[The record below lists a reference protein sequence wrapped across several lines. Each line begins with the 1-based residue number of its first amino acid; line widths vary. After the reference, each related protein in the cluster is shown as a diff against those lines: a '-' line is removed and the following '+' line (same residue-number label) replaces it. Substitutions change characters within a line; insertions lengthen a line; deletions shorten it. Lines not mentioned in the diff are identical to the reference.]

1 MKDMPRIAFLVV
13 TDAIV
18 VALLTV
24 LLIGCVV
31 APAKPRD
38 RMGDFV
44 TNMAASANP
53 DVPEPASI
61 RLVHIARATHRA
73 PVALSAAGIE

>member
-1 MKDMPRIAFLVV
+1 MRDLPRIAFLVV
-13 TDAIV
+13 TDAIA

-44 TNMAASANP
+44 TNMASIANP
-53 DVPEPASI
+53 DVAEAATI
-61 RLVHIARATHRA
+61 RRMDTARATHRA
-73 PVALSAAGIE
+73 PRA